1 MNTPRLIRAPAL
13 GADEMEGILND
24 LTKLNLGDRQALADR
39 TNVAAAVRHAK
50 ADAKND
56 SGLRANPK
64 EVITVSDGSENKSV
78 PPPFLTPKAHR
89 LEKLCRNASE
99 AADNVALAGFVKEFI
114 EVLQSNK
121 SRMLT
126 KEAFRF
132 LDVLYKQ
139 LADPSVFIQPL
150 R

>member
-1 MNTPRLIRAPAL
+1 MRTPGV

-24 LTKLNLGDRQALADR
+24 LTNLNLGERQALADR
-39 TNVAAAVRHAK
+39 TNVAAAVRLAK
-50 ADAKND
+50 ADAKNE
-56 SGLRANPK
+56 SGRQADPK
-64 EVITVSDGSENKSV
+64 DVITVSSGSESRSI

-89 LEKLCRNASE
+89 LEKLCKRASE
-99 AADNVALAGFVKEFI
+99 AVDNVALSSLVKEFI

-121 SRMLT
+121 SRTLT